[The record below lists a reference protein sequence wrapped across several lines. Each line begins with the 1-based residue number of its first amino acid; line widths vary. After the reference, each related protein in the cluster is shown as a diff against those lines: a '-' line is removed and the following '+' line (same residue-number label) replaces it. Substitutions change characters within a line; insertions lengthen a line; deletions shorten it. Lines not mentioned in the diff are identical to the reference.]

1 MLSSFGLFF
10 FIIII
15 AFIIFSQ
22 FLHVDEIIILVFT
35 TSILRMEFGKIPC
48 VFRVVIDL

>member
-35 TSILRMEFGKIPC
+35 TSILRMEFGKFPC